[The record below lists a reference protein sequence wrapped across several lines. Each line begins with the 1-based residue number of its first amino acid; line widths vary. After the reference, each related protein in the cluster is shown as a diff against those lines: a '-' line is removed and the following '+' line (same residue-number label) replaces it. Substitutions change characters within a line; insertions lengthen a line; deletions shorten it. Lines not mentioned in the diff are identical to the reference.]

1 MNPASSFDMGCSGTT
16 LPFKKRADES
26 DETTSHL
33 TRLSKNDSQV
43 IGYAHSKKRRR
54 AAALQ
59 IPGYLPPKNWNIA
72 TRPLNM
78 SATKIRLLASVQTPA
93 GR

>member
-1 MNPASSFDMGCSGTT
+1 MNPASSFDMECSGTTLPIKKRADESAHSKKCVMECSGTT

-43 IGYAHSKKRRR
+43 IGYAHSKRG
-54 AAALQ
+54 Q
-59 IPGYLPPKNWNIA
+59 PG
-72 TRPLNM
+72 
-78 SATKIRLLASVQTPA
+78 
-93 GR
+93 

>member
-43 IGYAHSKKRRR
+43 IGYAHSKRGK
-54 AAALQ
+54 
-59 IPGYLPPKNWNIA
+59 PGW
-72 TRPLNM
+72 
-78 SATKIRLLASVQTPA
+78 
-93 GR
+93 